1 MISHRKKMLFLLAFF
16 AVCAI
21 WMLSWPPVAHALNPD
36 VSPTKTTIAD
46 KLVIQIGAEW
56 AGAEFELTT
65 DMGAYPGT
73 MVVNEAGVLSM
84 ELGGSTVYTLRR
96 MSGPAS
102 KPVSEEAPEPPQSGD
117 SGTPIPANGNTALPL
132 PDTTQQ
138 PAAAPAATPSDA
150 ADAQSG
156 IPTLHLVLFLGGLT
170 ICIGGLILLRLSRLW
185 QNCCEEDD
193 D

>member
-21 WMLSWPPVAHALNPD
+21 WMLLWPPVAHALNPD
-36 VSPTKTTIAD
+36 ANPTKTTIAD
-46 KLVIQIGAEW
+46 KLVIQLGAEW

-84 ELGGSTVYTLRR
+84 ELGGSSVYTLRR

-102 KPVSEEAPEPPQSGD
+102 KPVSEEAPGSPQSGD
-117 SGTPIPANGNTALPL
+117 SGTPIPVNGNTALPL

-138 PAAAPAATPSDA
+138 SAAATSSDA
-150 ADAQSG
+150 TDAQSG

-185 QNCCEEDD
+185 QNCGEEDD